1 MDKESTRYIWLKR
14 LDDMHLYQSSHDSA
28 AQLFITCGSVI
39 IGIWLP
45 LQSNSS
51 PASIAAA
58 CFVHS
63 LGLSVNALTSFKRKK
78 YFIGRLL
85 AIIFGGASGTAL
97 YMSVAQIIEK
107 DTVSLESINILFYVI
122 LGLLIIQGID
132 FLIHGLVN
140 PPESLTQAVPIAM
153 DADEEKA
160 AAEFLRNSKNG
171 NMGNVGGK
179 K

>member
-14 LDDMHLYQSSHDSA
+14 FDDMHLYQSSHDSA

-63 LGLSVNALTSFKRKK
+63 LGLSVNALSSFKRKK
-78 YFIGRLL
+78 FFLGRLL
-85 AIIFGGASGTAL
+85 AIIYGVASGTAL

-107 DTVSLESINILFYVI
+107 DTVSLDSVNVLFYVI
-122 LGLLIIQGID
+122 LGLLIIQGLD

-140 PPESLTQAVPIAM
+140 PPEAPVQAVPLTTST
-153 DADEEKA
+153 DEKKA
-160 AAEFLRNSKNG
+160 AAEFLQNSKNG
-171 NMGNVGGK
+171 NMGSIGERK
-179 K
+179 